1 MDQGRSFSPD
11 RRRFLKAS
19 AAVAGGSLLIGIN
32 WNLQADAVA
41 DDAGFQPNAWVALH
55 ADGRVEITVAES
67 EMGQGPYTLMP
78 MLVAEELEVPWER
91 VRVLR
96 AGVDPVYGFQLTGGS
111 TSIRK
116 GWVMLREA
124 GAIARQILL
133 QAAARQWGIDPSR
146 CRAENARVFDDGGR
160 SIPYEQL
167 LPATAGMALPEK
179 AWLKPPSQ
187 FRVIGQPLPRKDV
200 PDKVT
205 GQARYGIDIRLPGQL
220 QATVVHCPVLGG
232 RVKSYDDR
240 KARQSPAVVDV
251 FEIDEGLAIVAKDSW
266 SAFQA
271 AKSIDIEW
279 EEGDGASFD
288 SDDWAGRLREYE
300 KREASRVFTV
310 GEPQPSGEL
319 IRAEYLQPFQAHMT
333 MEPMNCTVHFDEGR
347 LRIWAPTQSPSLA
360 YGTAKRLSQ
369 NAIERGWHKLM
380 NRVFGGYDDSIEVN
394 TTLLGGGFGRRLK
407 QDFVSE
413 AVQIAS
419 RFDVPVQLLWTRE
432 EDVQHDFYHPM
443 TYHRMAARLDQQGRP
458 QLWLHDIAGGGI
470 SDRGAR
476 HGYEIVHQRIRSY
489 NFPQPVPKGP
499 WRSVSPHFNV
509 FAVEHF
515 IDELARKAN
524 RDPLEYRLEL
534 LPAGRL
540 RHCLERVAELVQQ
553 DGQAND
559 ASVGYAVAS
568 TFDSH
573 VAEAVVLQPSDKNG
587 GYRVA
592 RVYCVIDCGIVINP
606 DIVRQQ
612 MESSIIF
619 GLTAATLTRITFRKG
634 RVQQSNFHDV
644 PTLGIHQLPEIRVEI
659 IENEEKPGGLGEPGV
674 PPLAPALAN
683 AWLAATGE
691 PVRSL
696 PVELKAG

>member
-1 MDQGRSFSPD
+1 MQQGKPFSPD

-32 WNLQADAVA
+32 WNLQADEATA
-41 DDAGFQPNAWVALH
+41 EAGFQPNAWVALH

-78 MLVAEELEVPWER
+78 MLVAEELELPWER
-91 VRVLR
+91 VRVVR
-96 AGVDPVYGFQLTGGS
+96 AGIDPVYGFQLTGGS
-111 TSIRK
+111 SSIRK
-116 GWVMLREA
+116 GWVILREA

-133 QAAARQWGIDPSR
+133 QAAARHWGIDPSR
-146 CRAENARVFDDGGR
+146 CRAQDARVFDDGDR

-167 LPATAGMALPEK
+167 LPTAAGLPLPDK
-179 AWLKPPSQ
+179 AWLKPPGQ
-187 FRVIGQPLPRKDV
+187 FRIIGRPLPRKDV

-205 GQARYGIDIRLPGQL
+205 GRARFGIDVHLPGQL
-220 QATVVHCPVLGG
+220 QATVVHCPVFGG
-232 RVKSYDDR
+232 RVKSFDDR

-251 FEIDEGLAIVAKDSW
+251 FEIDEGLAIVARDSW

-271 AKSIDIEW
+271 AKQIDIEW
-279 EEGDGASFD
+279 EEGEGAAFD
-288 SDDWAGRLREYE
+288 SDDWAKQLRKYE
-300 KREASRVFTV
+300 QREASRVFTA
-310 GEPQPSGEL
+310 GQPEASGEL

-333 MEPMNCTVHFDEGR
+333 MEPMNCTVHFDQDR

-360 YGTAKRLSQ
+360 YGTAKGLSQ
-369 NAIERGWHKLM
+369 NIVERGWHKLM

-394 TTLLGGGFGRRLK
+394 TTLLGGGFGRRLQ
-407 QDFVSE
+407 QDYVAE

-419 RFDVPVQLLWTRE
+419 RFEVPVQLLWSRE

-443 TYHRMAARLDQQGRP
+443 TFHHLAARLDGKGRP

-470 SDRGAR
+470 SDSGAR
-476 HGYEIVHQRIRSY
+476 HAYAIEHQRIRSY
-489 NFPQPVPKGP
+489 DFPQPVPKGP

-515 IDELARKAN
+515 IDELARQAKRN
-524 RDPLEYRLEL
+524 PLEYRLVL
-534 LPAGRL
+534 LPEGRL
-540 RHCLERVAELVQQ
+540 RHCLERVAERVRQ
-553 DGQAND
+553 DGPPED

-573 VAEAVVLQPSDKNG
+573 VAEAVVLRPDAASGKF
-587 GYRVA
+587 RVA

-634 RVQQSNFHDV
+634 RVQQSNFHNV
-644 PTLGIHQLPEIRVEI
+644 PVLRIHQLPEIRIEI
-659 IENEEKPGGLGEPGV
+659 IDSDEKPGGLGEPGV

-683 AWLAATGE
+683 AWLAATGR
-691 PVRSL
+691 PVREL
-696 PVELKAG
+696 PLRLA